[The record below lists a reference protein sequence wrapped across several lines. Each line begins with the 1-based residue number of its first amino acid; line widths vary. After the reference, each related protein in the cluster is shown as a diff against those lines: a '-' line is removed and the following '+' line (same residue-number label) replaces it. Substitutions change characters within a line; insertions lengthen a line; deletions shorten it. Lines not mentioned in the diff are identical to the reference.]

1 MVGYESRPKK
11 MYHPWLPLDLFLSY
25 FQVRMVA
32 RCYQQKLN
40 QNHDLPCHGLLVEGL
55 GIPRGSNDVLWTPF
69 LQKEPY
75 DVFC

>member
-25 FQVRMVA
+25 SQVRMVA

-55 GIPRGSNDVLWTPF
+55 GIGYNRPRLNEMDRRP
-69 LQKEPY
+69 QKL
-75 DVFC
+75 VS